1 MDSLQ
6 PSKSMVMNL
15 KDSAHLW
22 TDLRRNF
29 GSNDEFDNKT
39 IVWGKCCYNKIAF
52 AVHSSWYLSSSH
64 RIRAMHNS
72 DGCTHVCAF
81 NLLQCHIKMVHMKG
95 GYNLQEL
102 EVVDAVIYITC
113 EDKDCKS
120 DSVNTRTMYPVT
132 IMERMIKSTSP
143 TKKIRQ

>member
-1 MDSLQ
+1 MSH
-6 PSKSMVMNL
+6 
-15 KDSAHLW
+15 KD
-22 TDLRRNF
+22 
-29 GSNDEFDNKT
+29 G
-39 IVWGKCCYNKIAF
+39 
-52 AVHSSWYLSSSH
+52 VHE
-64 RIRAMHNS
+64 
-72 DGCTHVCAF
+72 
-81 NLLQCHIKMVHMKG
+81 G

-143 TKKIRQ
+143 TKKIRQLQ